1 MTADGESGVLDRN
14 MLGGPLPSVG
24 NDSLSWSRSVSIDA
38 GRDPDLGRPIKR
50 PFNAERLVGEAGG
63 FTAVFKE
70 CTDRD
75 ENDFSVTE
83 MDVAGLV
90 TEVMIP

>member
-1 MTADGESGVLDRN
+1 MLTAVGESGVLDRN
-14 MLGGPLPSVG
+14 MFGGPLLS
-24 NDSLSWSRSVSIDA
+24 SWSRSVSRDA

-83 MDVAGLV
+83 TAVAGLV